1 MKLEKIKR
9 KIADGYT
16 DEEICN
22 MSGMPVEEVTKVRKP
37 PVVKK
42 PVIKKP
48 VIKKPVIKKKED

>member
-48 VIKKPVIKKKED
+48 VIKKKED